1 MRRLG
6 ELEAEIM
13 DRFWRW
19 RRPATVREVVDD
31 LNRHRAL
38 AYTTVTTVTG
48 ILFHKGHLTR
58 TREGRIWL
66 YRAAATREAY
76 AAALMEDAL
85 GAGEDRAAT
94 LARFVE
100 RLDAAGLAALRTALH
115 EAERRAGRPTT

>member
-1 MRRLG
+1 
-6 ELEAEIM
+6 M

-31 LNRHRAL
+31 LNLHRDI

-76 AAALMEDAL
+76 AAALMEDGL
-85 GAGEDRAAT
+85 GAGEDRPAV

-100 RLDAAGLAALRTALH
+100 NLGADELGALRAALD
-115 EAERRAGRPTT
+115 EAERRTEA

>member
-19 RRPATVREVVDD
+19 RRPATVREIVDD
-31 LNRHRAL
+31 INRHRDI

-58 TREGRIWL
+58 TREGRVWL

-76 AAALMEDAL
+76 AAALMADGL
-85 GAGEDRAAT
+85 GASEDRPAA

-100 RLDAAGLAALRTALH
+100 NLDAGELDALRTAL
-115 EAERRAGRPTT
+115 RDAGRPARG

>member
-31 LNRHRAL
+31 INRHRDV

-66 YRAAATREAY
+66 YRAAATREEY
-76 AAALMEDAL
+76 AAALMADGL
-85 GAGEDRAAT
+85 DAGEDRTAA
-94 LARFVE
+94 LAHFVGNLGTDE
-100 RLDAAGLAALRTALH
+100 LAALRSALR
-115 EAERRAGRPTT
+115 EAGRRTGG